1 MIQKKR
7 LPEEVPFREF
17 LLKSKT
23 TGPKFHIISY
33 MGLLL
38 LILTNLAF
46 PFAGFCV
53 LLSFLFST
61 RRGLLKHLG
70 QELTERLG
78 LEKENSIPQQAV
90 WLHCASVGEVMSMR
104 ETIAHFKQF
113 YKRDII
119 VTTSTQAGKET
130 AQKNKDIT
138 QAFLVPLD
146 FYPSVRR
153 FIRIAKPYRLFIVER
168 EIWPNLLE
176 AAHQANVPTALL
188 NGRISAKSAQAY
200 TFIKPLFKRIL
211 SPLAFAT
218 LQSEED
224 AKRYAHLGVA
234 ENKIF
239 VCGNVKY
246 DTLNDAPSKVAEV
259 DQLLTA
265 LGWNGKPIFVMGST
279 HPQEETLL
287 LRAMPEFI
295 KHQIKVIFAPRH
307 LERLP
312 EIRVNLRQS
321 GLHHAFLSDGN
332 FDKNTDLLCADKMG
346 ILQSL
351 YARATLTFVGG
362 SVAPRGA
369 HNLLEPAILCKTV
382 LFGKHFY
389 NTPQTAHALLENGGG
404 VLVDEFNFKQTVVR
418 LLADTTQLEN
428 MNGKA
433 RKTALSFQG
442 ATHKIMDVVKNYE
455 QKTA

>member
-1 MIQKKR
+1 
-7 LPEEVPFREF
+7 
-17 LLKSKT
+17 
-23 TGPKFHIISY
+23 

-46 PFAGFCV
+46 PFAGLAV

-70 QELTERLG
+70 QEMTERLG
-78 LEKENSIPQQAV
+78 LEKEGSVAQDAI
-90 WLHCASVGEVMSMR
+90 WLHCASVGEVMSMK
-104 ETIAHFKQF
+104 EMIARFKTF
-113 YKRDII
+113 YNRDII

-130 AQKNKDIT
+130 AQKNPNIK

-146 FYPSVRR
+146 FYPAVRR
-153 FIRIAKPYRLFIVER
+153 FIQVAKPYRLFIVER

-176 AAHQANVPTALL
+176 AARQANIPTALL
-188 NGRISAKSAQAY
+188 NGRISAKSATAY
-200 TFIKPLFKRIL
+200 RFLKPLFKRIF

-224 AKRYAHLGVA
+224 AQRYLSLGI
-234 ENKIF
+234 EKNKIF

-246 DTLNDAPSKVAEV
+246 DTLNDSPAKVSEV
-259 DQLLTA
+259 EQLLTA
-265 LGWNGKPIFVMGST
+265 LGWNGKPILVLGST
-279 HPQEETLL
+279 HPQEETML
-287 LRAMPEFI
+287 LRAMPEFM

-307 LERLP
+307 LERTP
-312 EIRVNLRQS
+312 EIRTTLRQS
-321 GLHHAFLSDGN
+321 GLRHAFISEGN
-332 FDKNTDLLCADKMG
+332 LDKNIDLLCADTMG
-346 ILQSL
+346 LLQSL

-362 SVAPRGA
+362 SVAPKGA
-369 HNLLEPAILCKTV
+369 HNLLEPAILSKTV
-382 LFGKHFY
+382 LFGKYFY
-389 NTPQTAHALLENGGG
+389 NTPQTAHALLETGGG
-404 VLVDEFNFKQTVVR
+404 VLVDEQNFKQTVVR
-418 LLADTTQLEN
+418 LLADAIQLEN

-442 ATHKIMDVVKNYE
+442 ATNKIMDVVKNYE